1 VDNYHPVATITL
13 AHHMMISTVTFTQPG
28 PDPGLVATIEPLY
41 TEVYAEPPY
50 HEGPTEVQEFIDR
63 WNYHVRQPGFR
74 IVLAHRAGRL
84 VGFCFGFPLGA
95 QSRWWDGLLDPV
107 DASVI
112 AEDGHRSFAIIEL
125 AVHAEHRRNGLGR
138 VLHDTLLDSCARP
151 RATLLTRP
159 EAAPA
164 LAAYASWGYQAVGRL
179 RPGPNAPLYVA
190 MTHNLA

>member
-1 VDNYHPVATITL
+1 MDKRQPVGTITL
-13 AHHMMISTVTFTQPG
+13 AHHVTVTTVTLTQPG
-28 PDPGLVATIEPLY
+28 PDSGLVATIQPLY

-63 WNYHVRQPGFR
+63 WNYHVHQPGFR
-74 IVLAHRAGRL
+74 IVLAHRTGNL

-107 DASVI
+107 DASVT
-112 AEDGHRSFAIIEL
+112 AEDGHRSFAIMEL

-138 VLHDTLLDSCARP
+138 VLHDTLLVGCARP

-164 LAAYASWGYQAVGRL
+164 LAAYASWGYETVGRL
-179 RPGPNAPLYVA
+179 RPGPNAPIYVA
-190 MTHNLA
+190 MTRTLA